1 MRIGSL
7 IKIAVALVALATLAS
22 IGLVF
27 RWNLG
32 TQSAVAI
39 ISDLLFAILLIAGF
53 ITWNWLFQVRAK
65 SIIRKWAAEHGYA
78 ILHFKSPFHTGPFGF
93 WTMSR
98 GRVVYYVSVRD
109 GAGLER
115 MAWVRCGSFGG
126 GVLFSNEIE
135 VRWNDEPKA
144 A

>member
-1 MRIGSL
+1 M
-7 IKIAVALVALATLAS
+7 
-22 IGLVF
+22 GLVF
-27 RWNLG
+27 RWHLG

-39 ISDLLFAILLIAGF
+39 IYALLFAILLIAAF
-53 ITWNWLFQVRAK
+53 IAWNWLFQARAK
-65 SIIRKWAAEHGYA
+65 SIVRKWAAEHGYA
-78 ILHFKSPFHTGPFGF
+78 ILHVESPFHTGPFSF

-98 GRVVYYVSVRD
+98 GRVVYSVSLRD
-109 GAGLER
+109 GGGLER
-115 MAWVRCGSFGG
+115 RAWVRCGSFGG